1 MSKYCELGFY
11 VDINNSNKSFEILLI
26 NIHSTVKQVD
36 WTMQY
41 WMIAVQKI
49 KKRLHSFPRDQL
61 NKSHGGHAGS
71 RQKSLIKVILNR
83 NTNMA
88 AVTSCAN
95 ALLFLCAQVC
105 INMVKTE
112 SIGCGHVSISG
123 HDYVYNSLTC
133 V

>member
-49 KKRLHSFPRDQL
+49 KERLHSFPRDQL
-61 NKSHGGHAGS
+61 NKSHGGHAGVPDK
-71 RQKSLIKVILNR
+71 RV
-83 NTNMA
+83 
-88 AVTSCAN
+88 
-95 ALLFLCAQVC
+95 
-105 INMVKTE
+105 
-112 SIGCGHVSISG
+112 
-123 HDYVYNSLTC
+123 
-133 V
+133 